1 MVRVLRALVVLGI
14 VTLSVTGIVVASPAT
29 NISDIASTRHNLSSA
44 AGATTTW
51 GSARNVQATGVVGQ
65 GTDQL
70 CVFCHT
76 PHGATI
82 GLEAPLWNRSET
94 GQFYAVYDS
103 LTTDAIIAQ
112 PAGTSKLCLSC
123 HDGTVAVGTVNTITG
138 QADIT
143 MVTNAGF
150 IDATGLLETT
160 PATSGF
166 SRYIGTDLSNDHPI
180 SFDYSS
186 AMALTFDGELFA
198 PPGPGTADIA
208 LRASPMP
215 NLPLE
220 NTGSNKGDAVYQVQ
234 CGTCHDPHVY
244 DSTLTVSSKFLRL
257 NRFQTATP
265 SQGGFNENFDI
276 ICLACHDKA
285 GWADSIHAVATG
297 SCSGTIVG
305 KGCADETFLN
315 VPAVTV
321 DREFPVGMP
330 VWQAACLNCH
340 DTHTKEGSRR
350 LLREG
355 ADANNKSAIENTCFQ
370 CHGATPI
377 IDNPDGDL
385 PDIETEFLKGGV
397 PGSIGAGGSRMPIYN
412 LDQVAQDESEHEISN
427 ADFQEDS
434 PPIPSGSIG
443 RHAECTDC
451 HNPHRMLNNELAD
464 GTGPG
469 DKPTHDH
476 GDSGAEHS
484 NLISGALAGTT
495 GVEPVWADATGLP
508 KWQTYLHFG
517 NQYFAPFV
525 PTASNFVSSW
535 TVLCGNPGDPATAD
549 CPGGPVTKEWQI
561 CFRCHTD
568 YAYGDNLPQL
578 EVSGGGTA
586 ITTATPLATGA
597 NNSSGNPTSNPSAF
611 DTYTNQ
617 AIEFYPGRC
626 WNRVAELELGTCDVQ
641 SGGEQGEWQWGDA
654 GLPAQYTA
662 TNEAINHRSWHPVL
676 YPTGRTGALRGA
688 DVNNWWGP
696 FNIGVGTQT
705 MYCSDCHGSDNDGAA
720 PDNTALNP
728 SSRPA
733 GSDPWG
739 PHGSSHEFLL
749 RGLLGSSLDNTT
761 VGDTHDS
768 GNSYICTKCHDENV
782 YNGAGPS
789 GADGG
794 PLAANSSGWRHR
806 WDGDAG
812 GCVGGEVY
820 NNLHQ
825 AHAGFG
831 KGFERCTWC
840 HVAVPHGWPS
850 KQLLAKISENPGCDD
865 GSTAP
870 FGPDPGGPAY
880 PAPCNDPPYFQ
891 QAWLGSIRDNVAA
904 APAVSGS
911 TGLPNTSA
919 SDTFVWRMSGDY
931 DAEGCGTRGGWMN
944 PVCGFKY

>member
-14 VTLSVTGIVVASPAT
+14 VTLSMTGIVVASPAT

-44 AGATTTW
+44 AGATTIW
-51 GSARNVQATGVVGQ
+51 GTARNVQATGVVGQ

-103 LTTDAIIAQ
+103 LTTDAIITQ

-123 HDGTVAVGTVNTITG
+123 HDGTVAVGTVNTIAG

-198 PPGPGTADIA
+198 PPGPGTANIA
-208 LRASPMP
+208 LRTLPPFP

-220 NTGSNKGDAVYQVQ
+220 NTGSNTGDAVYQVQ
-234 CGTCHDPHVY
+234 CGTCHDPHVR
-244 DSTLTVSSKFLRL
+244 DSALTVSSKFLRL

-276 ICLACHDKA
+276 ICLACHDKE
-285 GWADSIHAVATG
+285 GWADSVHAVAAG

-321 DREFPVGMP
+321 DREFPVGMA

-397 PGSIGAGGSRMPIYN
+397 PGAIGAGGSRMPIYN
-412 LDQVAQDESEHEISN
+412 LDQVAQDESEHEIFN

-469 DKPTHDH
+469 DKPTHLH
-476 GDSGAEHS
+476 TSAEITAAGTLMHT
-484 NLISGALAGTT
+484 NALSGALAGVT
-495 GVEPVWADATGLP
+495 GVEPTWNTAGAGLAVTA
-508 KWQTYLHFG
+508 K
-517 NQYFAPFV
+517 FASEGSAFTPN
-525 PTASNFVSSW
+525 PASFVSSW
-535 TVLCGNPGDPATAD
+535 TVHCGSPGDGATAD
-549 CPGGPVTKEWQI
+549 CPGGPVTKEYQI
-561 CFRCHTD
+561 CLRCHSD
-568 YAYGDNLPQL
+568 YSYGSIPPDLA
-578 EVSGGGTA
+578 VSGGGTS
-586 ITTATPLATGA
+586 TAD
-597 NNSSGNPTSNPSAF
+597 TSL
-611 DTYTNQ
+611 TKYTNQ

-626 WNRVAELELGTCDVQ
+626 AGDKAALDAGTCLVGADPANDLW
-641 SGGEQGEWQWGDA
+641 EQGEAGPWGSGDYDDTAPADGFDDNASTA
-654 GLPAQYTA
+654 GSGP
-662 TNEAINHRSWHPVL
+662 AINHRSWHPVM
-676 YPTGRTGALRGA
+676 YPTGRTPAVRYAFA
-688 DVNNWWGP
+688 DNWRPP
-696 FNIGVGTQT
+696 FNMGVGEQT
-705 MYCSDCHGSDNDGAA
+705 MYCSDCHGSDNDGQASSA
-720 PDNTALNP
+720 PL
-728 SSRPA
+728 A
-733 GSDPWG
+733 GEPFG
-739 PHGSSHEFLL
+739 PHGSQYEFLL
-749 RGLLGSSLDNTT
+749 RGFFGENMVLDTKDTGFQARSSDVPDNTF
-761 VGDTHDS
+761 
-768 GNSYICTKCHDENV
+768 ICMKCHAWEAYGDQGNAG
-782 YNGAGPS
+782 NGATPY
-789 GADGG
+789 
-794 PLAANSSGWRHR
+794 LSGWRVRPNAGAGCVKAAAPANLHL
-806 WDGDAG
+806 GHVGIAG
-812 GCVGGEVY
+812 G
-820 NNLHQ
+820 
-825 AHAGFG
+825 F
-831 KGFERCTWC
+831 RCSWC
-840 HVAVPHGWPS
+840 HAAVPHGWPN
-850 KQLLAKISENPGCDD
+850 KQLLVNLPQNPNCNE
-865 GSTAP
+865 
-870 FGPDPGGPAY
+870 GGGLY
-880 PAPCNDPPYFQ
+880 TSPCNDPPYYQHAF
-891 QAWLGSIRDNVAA
+891 LGGNFDFGN
-904 APAVSGS
+904 
-911 TGLPNTSA
+911 NTPWIWQ
-919 SDTFVWRMSGDY
+919 VSGDY
-931 DAEGCGTRGGWMN
+931 VPETCGTQGWMTSTCKN
-944 PVCGFKY
+944 KD